1 MQNSQESSD
10 GPGVKKLGGM
20 VAALLIAMAAYS
32 QPPLRLKA
40 GHARPDSRR
49 AAGPQNSRTPG
60 RSHWIVQ
67 FQSAPTLTQLS
78 ELGRRGARVLS
89 YVPDYG
95 LSVVANDDTAW
106 DGLEAEWVGRLA
118 PEEKISPEFRAAHPE
133 DVFSVVAEF
142 YFDVDLNV
150 VREIASGLGFQIQ
163 ENPDLVANHVLLR
176 GNFDQML
183 VLARWDEIA
192 YIFPASEDLAAGI
205 PVHGCMGALTNFG
218 PVGQSIEMIDDG
230 WDGPGK
236 GSASLN
242 YSFIKLTDKLPSGA
256 GEGEISRALAEWAKY
271 VQLTFT
277 ANTNAAGPRTLGVLF
292 ASRAHGDGYPFD
304 GPGRVLAHTFY
315 PVPTNP
321 ESIAGDIHLDN
332 DETWKIGADVDVFSI
347 ALHEAGHALGL
358 GHSDNPGAV
367 MYPYYRMHA
376 ALAPEDIAAIR
387 QIYATRDDSQPASP
401 TAPPSPAPPSDPPA
415 PLLLAVQAP
424 PASTTAATVTLT
436 GTLFGGTGP
445 VTLSWTSNQGF
456 YGTAQASSPWVI
468 SAIPLNIG
476 TNGITISAR
485 DSMQNAATQ
494 SVTITRQQ
502 VASPPSPPSQPPA
515 PPSPPTPGGPD
526 TTAPSLTILSPANT
540 TVATSEKS
548 IVVSGMASDN
558 TGVTRVTWSSSTGGS
573 GTASGTTN
581 WATPSI
587 PLYLGTTTIV
597 IRAADAAGN
606 TSWRS
611 LVVTR
616 N

>member
-10 GPGVKKLGGM
+10 GPGVRKLAGLA
-20 VAALLIAMAAYS
+20 AALLVAMAAYA

-49 AAGPQNSRTPG
+49 AGPQNSRTPG
-60 RSHWIVQ
+60 RSHWVVQ
-67 FQSAPTLTQLS
+67 FHSAPTLTQLS

-95 LSVVANDDTAW
+95 LSVAANDDTAW

-118 PEEKISPEFRAAHPE
+118 PEEKISPEFGAVH
-133 DVFSVVAEF
+133 SVVFPVIAES
-142 YFDVDLNV
+142 YSDVDSNV
-150 VREIASGLGFQIQ
+150 VREIANGLGFQIQ

-176 GNFDQML
+176 GNFDQIFML
-183 VLARWDEIA
+183 AHWDEIA
-192 YIFPASEDLAAGI
+192 YVFPASADLAVGI
-205 PVHGCMGALTNFG
+205 PVHGCMGALTNLG

-236 GSASLN
+236 GSANLS

-277 ANTNAAGPRTLGVLF
+277 PTTNAAGPRSLGVLF
-292 ASRAHGDGYPFD
+292 ASGAHGDGYPFD

-358 GHSDNPGAV
+358 GHSDNPSAV

-387 QIYATRDDSQPASP
+387 QIYATRDDSQPGSP
-401 TAPPSPAPPSDPPA
+401 TAPPSPAPPSDPQT
-415 PLLLAVQAP
+415 PLSLVVQAP

-436 GTLFGGTGP
+436 GTLSGGTGP

-456 YGTAQASSPWVI
+456 YGTAKASSTWAIP
-468 SAIPLNIG
+468 AIPLNIG
-476 TNGITISAR
+476 TNAITISAR
-485 DSMQNAATQ
+485 DSSQNASTQ

-502 VASPPSPPSQPPA
+502 VASPPSPPSQPPS
-515 PPSPPTPGGPD
+515 PPSRPTPGGPD
-526 TTAPSLTILSPANT
+526 TTAPSLTILSPANA

-548 IVVSGMASDN
+548 IVVSGAASDN
-558 TGVTRVTWSSSTGGS
+558 TGVTKVTWSSSTGGS
-573 GTASGTTN
+573 GTAAGTTN
-581 WATPSI
+581 WATPAI

-597 IRAADAAGN
+597 IRATDAAGN